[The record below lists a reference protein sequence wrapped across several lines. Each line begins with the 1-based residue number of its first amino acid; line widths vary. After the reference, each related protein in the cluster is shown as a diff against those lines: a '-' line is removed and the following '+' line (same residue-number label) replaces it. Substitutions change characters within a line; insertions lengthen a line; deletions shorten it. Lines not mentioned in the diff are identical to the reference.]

1 MSKLND
7 IELRDYFAGQALF
20 GMIYENYRF
29 KEVNEVDDD
38 YFEETYLE
46 EEYKYKNTLWAE
58 VVAINA
64 YAVATEMMKARNIT
78 FEEYDNE

>member
-38 YFEETYLE
+38 YYLE
-46 EEYKYKNTLWAE
+46 EEYKYKNTLYAE